1 MLNKPFIGKS
11 VFLVGDILISGVF
24 LLIFSL
30 QLNMMLLSRL
40 DYEFLKIFAI
50 YSVITT
56 ALFLTY
62 LSFLKGS
69 NFFPKYTKIKF
80 YIFKIFFL
88 MALMIDSLL
97 IGNIIVAKNWSNT
110 INLYFYL
117 IQAIFSLVIIIFC
130 RKIK

>member
-1 MLNKPFIGKS
+1 
-11 VFLVGDILISGVF
+11 
-24 LLIFSL
+24 
-30 QLNMMLLSRL
+30 MMLLSRL

-69 NFFPKYTKIKF
+69 HFFPKYTKIKF